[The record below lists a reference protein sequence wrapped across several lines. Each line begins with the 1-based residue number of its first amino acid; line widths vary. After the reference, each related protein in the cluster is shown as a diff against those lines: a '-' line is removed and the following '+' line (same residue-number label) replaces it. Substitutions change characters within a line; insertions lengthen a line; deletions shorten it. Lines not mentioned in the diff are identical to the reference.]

1 MFTHSIKCI
10 YHSRA
15 QTSIPPRNRGNT
27 FVRLP
32 GRVMGQREGEGGLG
46 GEWSF
51 CFFPHPCSF
60 STGSTAARS
69 GAIAQTDSDIV
80 KLL

>member
-15 QTSIPPRNRGNT
+15 QTSIPPRNSGNT

-32 GRVMGQREGEGGLG
+32 GRVMGQREGEEGWEENGLLA
-46 GEWSF
+46 
-51 CFFPHPCSF
+51 FFLTLVLFQLEVQLHALAPLP
-60 STGSTAARS
+60 R
-69 GAIAQTDSDIV
+69 QTLTS
-80 KLL
+80 

>member
-46 GEWSF
+46 GDMVFLLFSSPL
-51 CFFPHPCSF
+51 FFFNWKYSCTLWRHCPD
-60 STGSTAARS
+60 R
-69 GAIAQTDSDIV
+69 
-80 KLL
+80 L

>member
-51 CFFPHPCSF
+51 CFFLTLVLFQLEVQLHALAPLP
-60 STGSTAARS
+60 R
-69 GAIAQTDSDIV
+69 QTLTS
-80 KLL
+80 